1 MKNLNFIAG
10 WISWKRLVK
19 VVLFL
24 FASLLFAEDEQPKEI
39 DTGLL
44 EFLGAW
50 ESEDESWQV
59 ILDERLW
66 QESEV
71 KEGAGDE

>member
-1 MKNLNFIAG
+1 M
-10 WISWKRLVK
+10 
-19 VVLFL
+19 VLFL
-24 FASLLFAEDEQPKEI
+24 MTPMLFAEVERLPGI

-50 ESEDESWQV
+50 ESEDENWQV

-66 QESEV
+66 QENEV
-71 KEGAGDE
+71 KKGAADE